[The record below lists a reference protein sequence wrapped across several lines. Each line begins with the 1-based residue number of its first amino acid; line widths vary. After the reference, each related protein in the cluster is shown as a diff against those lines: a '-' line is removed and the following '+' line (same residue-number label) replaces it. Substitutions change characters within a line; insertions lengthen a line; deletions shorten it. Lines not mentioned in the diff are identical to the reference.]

1 MKAIYKLNLDC
12 GRNGNLTGVF
22 IAEKE
27 HVAVL
32 LENKI
37 EVYFG
42 EVLGKHSEIF
52 GALDKSNIEMAS
64 DDPRDV
70 ELVERLKLEN
80 GHDPFAYS
88 CMQSQAD
95 EYGLEGY
102 DNTVLDLIK
111 HICSKKPEIE

>member
-1 MKAIYKLNLDC
+1 MKAIYKLNADY

-42 EVLGKHSEIF
+42 EVLGKHSEIS
-52 GALDKSNIEMAS
+52 ALWIKAKS
-64 DDPRDV
+64 RW
-70 ELVERLKLEN
+70 
-80 GHDPFAYS
+80 
-88 CMQSQAD
+88 
-95 EYGLEGY
+95 
-102 DNTVLDLIK
+102 
-111 HICSKKPEIE
+111 